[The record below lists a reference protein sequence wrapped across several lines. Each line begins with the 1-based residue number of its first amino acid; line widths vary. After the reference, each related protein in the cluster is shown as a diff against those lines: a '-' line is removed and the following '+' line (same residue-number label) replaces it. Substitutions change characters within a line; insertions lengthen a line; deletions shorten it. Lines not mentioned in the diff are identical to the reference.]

1 MMINNA
7 TLTYPS
13 TGGLPTGGLQVIAQT
28 ITAGGMSG
36 GSGHITAGGTMSST
50 APARMALIQ

>member
-13 TGGLPTGGLQVIAQT
+13 TGGLQVIAQT